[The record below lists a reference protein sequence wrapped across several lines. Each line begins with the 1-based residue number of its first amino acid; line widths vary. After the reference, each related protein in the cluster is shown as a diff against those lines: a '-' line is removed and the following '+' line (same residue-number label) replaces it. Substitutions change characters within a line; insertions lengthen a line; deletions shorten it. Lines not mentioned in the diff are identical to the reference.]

1 MKKQKQNSLLGI
13 VLSVLIAIMLLFV
26 GVRMFFIDWY
36 NVSGGSMLPT
46 YEHGQLVL
54 GRKVGDPQRFDVVI
68 INAKSLIGQER
79 VIKRVVAF
87 EGEEVWSQD
96 GVLYVSSNGQT
107 MVFENENYGGGDI
120 GKLKVEIKRQ
130 VIPQG
135 CVYVL
140 GDNRLTSVDSRTFG
154 PISTDLIEAVVL

>member
-13 VLSVLIAIMLLFV
+13 ILSVLIALMLLFV
-26 GVRMFFIDWY
+26 GIRTFFIDWY

-54 GRKVGDPQRFDVVI
+54 GRKVGGAQRFDVVI
-68 INAKSLIGQER
+68 IKADSLVGQER
-79 VIKRVVAF
+79 IIKRVVAF
-87 EGEEVWSQD
+87 EGEEVWSQN
-96 GVLYVSSNGQT
+96 GVLCVSSNGQT
-107 MVFENENYGGGDI
+107 MTFENEDYGGGDI

-154 PISTDLIEAVVL
+154 AISTDLIEAVVL